1 MADYF
6 FDTSA
11 LVKRH
16 VDETGSKWV
25 RSLIRAKTTYRIY
38 IARITPV
45 EVFAAITRRQ
55 HGGDLSAAQA
65 GAMLGHFRRHLD
77 QRYRIIDLTPA
88 IYADAMLKARKRRL
102 RAYDAVQL
110 AAALELRRQ
119 HKAAGLAPVTLISA
133 DQALNDAA
141 LAEGLTLDD
150 PRSHP

>member
-25 RSLIRAKTTYRIY
+25 RSLIRAKATYRIY
-38 IARITPV
+38 IARITAV

-55 HGGDLSAAQA
+55 HSGDLSAPQA
-65 GAMLGHFRRHLD
+65 GAMFGHFRRNLD

-88 IYADAMLKARKRRL
+88 ILPTPCSRPASVASGPTTPCSSPPPWNSGSSIKSP
-102 RAYDAVQL
+102 
-110 AAALELRRQ
+110 
-119 HKAAGLAPVTLISA
+119 G
-133 DQALNDAA
+133 
-141 LAEGLTLDD
+141 
-150 PRSHP
+150 

>member
-16 VDETGSKWV
+16 VDETGSRWV
-25 RSLIRAKTTYRIY
+25 RSLIRAKATYRIY
-38 IARITPV
+38 IARITAV

-65 GAMLGHFRRHLD
+65 GAMLGHFRRHLT
-77 QRYRIIDLTPA
+77 QRYRVIDLTPA

-110 AAALELRRQ
+110 AAVLELRRQ
-119 HKAAGLAPVTLISA
+119 HQAAGLAPVTLISA

-141 LAEGLTLDD
+141 AAEGLAVDD
-150 PRSHP
+150 PNSHP

>member
-16 VDETGSKWV
+16 VNETGSAWV
-25 RSLIRAKTTYRIY
+25 RSLIRAKATHRIY
-38 IARITPV
+38 IARITAV

-55 HGGDLSAAQA
+55 HSGDLSAAQA
-65 GAMLGHFRRHLD
+65 GAILGHFRRHLT
-77 QRYRIIDLTPA
+77 QRYRVLDLTPS
-88 IYADAMLKARKRRL
+88 IFDDAMLKARKRRL

-110 AAALELRRQ
+110 AAALELRQQ
-119 HKAAGLAPVTLISA
+119 HQDAGLSPVTLISA

-141 LAEGLTLDD
+141 RAEGLTVDD
-150 PRSHP
+150 PRAHP

>member
-25 RSLIRAKTTYRIY
+25 RSLIRAKATYRIY
-38 IARITPV
+38 IARITAV

-55 HGGDLSAAQA
+55 HSGHLSAAQA

-77 QRYRIIDLTPA
+77 QRYRIIDLTPDIFA
-88 IYADAMLKARKRRL
+88 NAMLKARKRRL

-110 AAALELRRQ
+110 AAALALREQ
-119 HKAAGLAPVTLISA
+119 HQLAGLGPVTLISA

-141 LAEGLTLDD
+141 TAEGMTVDD
-150 PRSHP
+150 PYLHP